1 MDVVTLAELLDLA
14 DLPKRLGRVESRLA
28 EVLRSDVGAISDPS
42 LRVTQAGGKRLRPV
56 LAISAAAVAGRFD
69 DKVVAGATAVEL
81 VHVGSLVHDD
91 VFDRALRRR
100 GVPTVNAVEG
110 ESRAVMVG
118 DYLLARAGEEAARV
132 SAEVAAT
139 LAWTITQLCIGQH
152 LETVDVGDLDRTVE
166 RYTRSIRGKTA
177 SLLAASCRI
186 GLESAEGDPAA
197 GEALSRYGDAF
208 GMAFQILDDVLDLT
222 STEEVMGKPVGNDL
236 RSGVYTLP
244 VIVALGGPRGGELRS
259 LLVDVALGDGDGALA
274 VRLDRALDLVRD
286 SDGVDAALAEVD
298 RHCAVA
304 VDALDDVGDGPVVA
318 GLRDLPERYRRWVL
332 ATVDRR

>member
-1 MDVVTLAELLDLA
+1 MDVLTLGELLDLG
-14 DLPKRLGRVESRLA
+14 DLPDRLGRVESRLA
-28 EVLRSDVGAISDPS
+28 EVLQSDVGAISDPS
-42 LRVTQAGGKRLRPV
+42 LRVTQAGGKRLRPI
-56 LAISAAAVAGRFD
+56 LALAAAASFDRFD
-69 DKVVAGATAVEL
+69 DRVVAGATAVEL

-139 LAWTITQLCIGQH
+139 LAWTITQLCLGQH
-152 LETVDVGDLDRTVE
+152 LETVDVGDLDRSVE

-186 GLESAEGDPAA
+186 GVQSADGDEAA
-197 GEALSRYGDAF
+197 SEAMARYGDAF

-222 STEEVMGKPVGNDL
+222 STEEAMGKPVGNDL

-244 VIVALGGPRGGELRS
+244 VLVALDGPDGEELRA
-259 LLVDVALGDGDGALA
+259 LLDDVALGDRNGSVEPRLGRA
-274 VRLDRALDLVRD
+274 VELVRA
-286 SDGVDAALAEVD
+286 SEGVDAALAEVD

-304 VDALDDVGDGPVVA
+304 VGALDALGDGPVA
-318 GLRDLPERYRRWVL
+318 TGLRDLPERYRQWVL
-332 ATVDRR
+332 ATVANR